1 MHKIVVERMMAKQQ
15 SRKKAGRRAFEAN
28 ILDGLTDAVVLIDE
42 NRIFV
47 DGNAAA
53 FDLLGADAKGL
64 GLARV
69 IDCAQVI
76 AAVDTV
82 LAGTRFDQSS
92 CDQSSG
98 DQGEVHLPPPIS
110 RICEMRVIEL
120 PARNPAKAGWVML
133 VLRDVTDARKTEQ
146 MRTDFISN
154 VSHELRS
161 PVSSL
166 LGFIETLQGPAHDD
180 AESRDRFL
188 GIMADE
194 ARRMTSLVN
203 DLLTLSKV
211 EADEHIRPAEP
222 VDMAGVLAEISTVL
236 TARAQ
241 ARGMTIDLHIPDD
254 LPRVTGDKEELI
266 QVFRNLIDNAISY
279 GSENT
284 DIQIIVENQGQVFGT
299 PEAMLAVSVTNQGA
313 GIKPED
319 IERLTERFY
328 RVDKGRSRET
338 GGTGL
343 GLAIVKH
350 IIGHHRGNLY
360 IRSTPGEQTT
370 FTVCLPIPQ

>member
-1 MHKIVVERMMAKQQ
+1 MHKIDAEKLMTKPQ

-28 ILDGLTDAVVLIDE
+28 ILDGLTDAVILIDE

-47 DGNAAA
+47 DGNATA
-53 FDLLGADAKGL
+53 FYLLGSDAKGL
-64 GLARV
+64 ALDRV
-69 IDCAQVI
+69 IDNAQVI

-82 LAGTRFDQSS
+82 LTGGAGA
-92 CDQSSG
+92 G
-98 DQGEVHLPPPIS
+98 DQGEVHLPSPIS
-110 RICEMRVIEL
+110 RICEMRVIAL
-120 PARNPAKAGWVML
+120 PARNPVKPDWVML

-180 AESRDRFL
+180 PEARDRFL
-188 GIMADE
+188 GIMAGE
-194 ARRMTSLVN
+194 ARRMTSLVD

-222 VDMAGVLAEISTVL
+222 VNMAEVLAEISTVL

-241 ARGMTIDLHIPDD
+241 MRGMTIDLRIPDD
-254 LPRVTGDKEELI
+254 LPHLTGDKEELI

-284 DIQIIVENQGQVFGT
+284 AIQIVAENQGQVFGT
-299 PEAMLAVSVTNQGA
+299 DEAMLAVSVTNHGT

-328 RVDKGRSRET
+328 RVDKGRSRAT

-350 IIGHHRGNLY
+350 IIGHHRGHLD
-360 IRSTPGEQTT
+360 IRSTPGEATT

>member
-1 MHKIVVERMMAKQQ
+1 MPKLQ

-28 ILDGLTDAVVLIDE
+28 ILDGLTDAVILIDE
-42 NRIFV
+42 NRIIV
-47 DGNAAA
+47 DVNAAA
-53 FDLLGADAKGL
+53 IDLLGTDAKGL
-64 GLARV
+64 GLGRV
-69 IDCAQVI
+69 INNAQVI
-76 AAVDTV
+76 KAVDTV
-82 LAGTRFDQSS
+82 LTGGN
-92 CDQSSG
+92 G
-98 DQGEVHLPPPIS
+98 DQGEVLLPPPVS
-110 RICEMRVIEL
+110 RNCEMRVIAL
-120 PARNPAKAGWVML
+120 PARNPTKANWIML

-180 AESRDRFL
+180 ADARDRFL

-203 DLLTLSKV
+203 DLLTLSRV
-211 EADEHIRPAEP
+211 EADEHIRPAGP
-222 VDMAGVLAEISTVL
+222 VNIAGVLAEISTVL
-236 TARAQ
+236 MARARM
-241 ARGMTIDLHIPDD
+241 RGMTIDLRIPDD
-254 LPRVTGDKEELI
+254 LPQVTGDKEELI

-284 DIQIIVENQGQVFGT
+284 SIQVVAENQGQVFGT

-313 GIKPED
+313 GINPQD

-328 RVDKGRSRET
+328 RVDKGRSRAT

-350 IIGHHRGNLY
+350 IIGHHRGNLE
-360 IRSTPGEQTT
+360 IRSTPGENTS
-370 FTVCLPIPQ
+370 FTVCLPIPK